1 MKWIGRRQSDNV
13 EDRRTSAGGKAVIGG
28 GIIGIIFIVIKL
40 LTGEGNSADLLNQ
53 ALQQQLNQTSQTQQV
68 TDPADDSLVA
78 FVSVVLADNE
88 DVWNKLFQEMGLTY
102 QEPKLVL
109 FRDAIESGCGHAG
122 SAMGPF
128 YCPADNKVYIDLS
141 FFNEMKDRLGA
152 PGDFA
157 CAYVVA
163 HEVGH
168 HIQNLL
174 GTSDAVHSKQQRV
187 SEKEA
192 NKLSV
197 ALELQADFYAGLWAH
212 YNQKLKSVME
222 EGDMEEALGAANAVG
237 DDRLQMRANG
247 QVVPDAFTH
256 GTSKQRMHWY
266 RLGYTS
272 GDFNKGNTFKEMGLA
287 FGE

>member
-13 EDRRTSAGGKAVIGG
+13 EDKRSTGGKAVIGG
-28 GIIGIIFIVIKL
+28 GIIGIVLIVIKL
-40 LTGEGNSADLLNQ
+40 LSGGDTSEVLNQ
-53 ALQQQLNQTSQTQQV
+53 VIQQQMAPSQSSSQV
-68 TDPADDSLVA
+68 STPEEDSMAA

-88 DVWNKLFQEMGLTY
+88 DVWNTIFKQSGEQY

-109 FRDAIESGCGHAG
+109 FRDAVESGCGQAG
-122 SAMGPF
+122 SSVGPF

-141 FFNEMKDRLGA
+141 FFNDLKQKLGA

-157 CAYVVA
+157 CAYVIA

-168 HIQNLL
+168 HVQNLL
-174 GTSDAVHSKQQRV
+174 GTSNKVHQQQQSL
-187 SEKEA
+187 SETDA

-197 ALELQADFYAGLWAH
+197 ALELQADFYAGIWAH
-212 YNQKLKSVME
+212 YNQKMKDIIE
-222 EGDMEEALGAANAVG
+222 EGDIEEALGAANAVG

-256 GTSKQRMHWY
+256 GTSKQRMYWFK
-266 RLGYTS
+266 LGYTT
-272 GDFNKGNTFKEMGLA
+272 GDINRGNTFKDLGLVN
-287 FGE
+287 